1 VGDPPGAAAAALTA
15 LLLAALLSAVP
26 ADTLVVGT
34 LADPVSL
41 EPHQATD
48 IVAAA
53 IVASVC
59 ETLVRVRPGSLRT
72 EGALATTWAT
82 SDQRVWTLSLRQDVS
97 FQDGAPFDADA
108 VVENIEHLRRERA
121 FPGRAERVGPH
132 LVQITLDRPN
142 AALLSTLSQPFFA
155 MQSPKRLAGPGSDLP
170 VGTGPFRLDSVR
182 PGQVDLSAF
191 GEHWA
196 GAPRLARLAFRRFP
210 DEEALARALASGAAD
225 VSSAIGPARAARLR
239 DEPGLTLDSQSGLN
253 LIYLALNNERAPFAD
268 ARVRRALSRA
278 IDRQGLVR
286 DVLGGHAEPA
296 HTALPPTLFGHD
308 ARARDLVLDRAA
320 ARRLL
325 AAARVPEST
334 ETTLTVSRA
343 PRPYLLEP
351 LRVAARLRDDL
362 ARIGLIVR
370 LREVATWT
378 EHVELTSRGDYDL
391 ALLGWQADTLDPNDF
406 LTALLDSGSI
416 GTTNRARYR
425 SAALDG
431 LLKRARMDSAP
442 LTRLTHYRRAQ
453 DLLQRDMPIVPLYH
467 SSVITAL
474 GRGVHGV
481 VTGPT
486 GILRYDKAWKQP

>member
-1 VGDPPGAAAAALTA
+1 MGAA

-34 LADPVSL
+34 LADPASL
-41 EPHQATD
+41 EPHLATD
-48 IVAAA
+48 IVAAE

-72 EGALATTWAT
+72 EGVLATTWAS
-82 SDQRVWTLSLRQDVS
+82 SDQRVWTFTLRQNVR
-97 FQDGAPFDADA
+97 FQDGAPLDADA
-108 VVENIEHLRRERA
+108 VVGNLEHLRRERA

-132 LVQITLDRPN
+132 LVQVTLDRPN

-155 MQSPKRLAGPGSDLP
+155 MQSPKRLAGPGSEEP
-170 VGTGPFRLDSVR
+170 VGTGPFRLDAAR
-182 PGQVDLSAF
+182 PGRVDLSAF
-191 GEHWA
+191 DGHWA
-196 GAPRLARLAFRRFP
+196 GAPRLRRLVFRRFA
-210 DEEALARALASGAAD
+210 DEEALAQALVSGEAD
-225 VSSAIGPARAARLR
+225 VSSAIGPTRAARLR
-239 DEPGLTLDSQSGLN
+239 DEPGLTLDSQTGLS
-253 LIYLALNNERAPFAD
+253 LVYLAVNNERAPFAE

-286 DVLGGHAEPA
+286 EILAGHAEPA

-308 ARARDLVLDRAA
+308 TRARELVLDRDA

-325 AAARVPEST
+325 AAARVPEGF

-362 ARIGLIVR
+362 ARVGVVVR

-378 EHVELTSRGDYDL
+378 EHVDLTSRGDFDL

-406 LTALLDSGSI
+406 LTALLESGSI
-416 GTTNRARYR
+416 GTTNRSRYR
-425 SAALDG
+425 SPAMDG
-431 LLKRARMDSAP
+431 LLKRARMDSAR
-442 LTRLTHYRRAQ
+442 LTRLTLYREAQ
-453 DLLQRDMPIVPLYH
+453 ELFQKDMPFVPLYH
-467 SSVITAL
+467 SSLFTAHRRDV
-474 GRGVHGV
+474 RGVV
-481 VTGPT
+481 IGPT
-486 GILRYDKAWKQP
+486 GILRFDKAWKQP